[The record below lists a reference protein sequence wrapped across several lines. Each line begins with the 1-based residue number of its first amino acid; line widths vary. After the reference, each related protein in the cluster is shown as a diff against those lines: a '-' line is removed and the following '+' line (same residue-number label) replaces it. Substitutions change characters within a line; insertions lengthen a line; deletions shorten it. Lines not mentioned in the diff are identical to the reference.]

1 MFFPFCCFDGKMK
14 ERLRGEGKGREG
26 RRETLVV
33 DEQCEV
39 SKRFGSV
46 EKRKGR

>member
-1 MFFPFCCFDGKMK
+1 MK
-14 ERLRGEGKGREG
+14 ERLRENVREG
-26 RRETLVV
+26 RHSRETLVV

-46 EKRKGR
+46 EKKKEGEDNEGL